1 MTIKD
6 INEKIISDA
15 KIQADKIIAQAEDKA
30 NNIIK
35 KGKKEAENIKNI
47 ILHRSKQEASL
58 KKSKILTEA
67 NLEAKKIILSEKQ
80 KIIEDVFN
88 KASESILKLEDKYYR
103 NIIKKMILDNIETGD
118 ETIFIDH
125 SDRDKISESFIEDIN
140 KELKSKGEKG
150 ELKLSTSYLPIKGGV
165 VIGSGKIRKNIS
177 LEFLLKKIREELEIQ
192 ISKDLFS

>member
-35 KGKKEAENIKNI
+35 KGKKEADNIKNQ
-47 ILHRSKQEASL
+47 ILYRYNQEASL

-67 NLEAKKIILSEKQ
+67 HLEAKKIILSEKQ

-88 KASESILKLEDKYYR
+88 KASESILKLDDKDYR

-125 SDRDKISESFIEDIN
+125 SDRKKISESFVEDIN
-140 KELKSKGEKG
+140 RELKSKGKKG
-150 ELKLSTSYLPIKGGV
+150 KLKLSTSYLPIKGGV
-165 VIGSGKIRKNIS
+165 VIGFGKIRKNIS

>member
-1 MTIKD
+1 MSVKD
-6 INEKIISDA
+6 ISEKIMSDA
-15 KIQADKIIAQAEDKA
+15 RIQADKIIAQSEDNA

-35 KGKKEAENIKNI
+35 KGKKAADNIKNV
-47 ILHRSKQEASL
+47 ILYKYNQEASL
-58 KKSKILTEA
+58 RKSKILTEA

-80 KIIEDVFN
+80 KIIENVFD
-88 KASESILKLEDKYYR
+88 KASESILKLDDKDYR

-125 SDRDKISESFIEDIN
+125 SDQKKISKSFIEDIN

-192 ISKDLFS
+192 ISKDLFN

>member
-6 INEKIISDA
+6 ISEKIISDA
-15 KIQADKIIAQAEDKA
+15 RIQADKIIAQAEDNA

-35 KGKKEAENIKNI
+35 KGKKEADNIKNI
-47 ILHRSKQEASL
+47 ISYKYNQEASL
-58 KKSKILTEA
+58 IKSKILTEA
-67 NLEAKKIILSEKQ
+67 NLEAKKNILSEKQ
-80 KIIEDVFN
+80 KIIENVFN
-88 KASESILKLEDKYYR
+88 KALESILKLDDKDYL

-118 ETIFIDH
+118 ETIFIDRL
-125 SDRDKISESFIEDIN
+125 DKKKISESFIEDIN

-192 ISKDLFS
+192 ISKDLFN

>member
-6 INEKIISDA
+6 INNKIISDA
-15 KIQADKIIAQAEDKA
+15 KIQASKIITQAEDNR

-35 KGKKEAENIKNI
+35 KGEKEADNVKKV
-47 ILHRSKQEASL
+47 ILYKINQEASL

-80 KIIEDVFN
+80 EIIKNIFD
-88 KASESILKLEDKYYR
+88 KASESVLKLDDKDYR
-103 NIIKKMILDNIETGD
+103 NIIKKMILDNIESGD

-125 SDRDKISESFIEDIN
+125 LDRVKISKSFIEDIN
-140 KELKSKGEKG
+140 KELKSQGEKG
-150 ELKLSTSYLPIKGGV
+150 ELKLSTAYLPIKGGV

-192 ISKDLFS
+192 ISKDLFN

>member
-6 INEKIISDA
+6 ISEKIISDA
-15 KIQADKIIAQAEDKA
+15 KIQADKIIAQAEDNA

-35 KGKKEAENIKNI
+35 KGKKEADNIKNI
-47 ILHRSKQEASL
+47 ILYKYNQEASL
-58 KKSKILTEA
+58 IKSKILTEA
-67 NLEAKKIILSEKQ
+67 NLEVKKIILSEKQ
-80 KIIEDVFN
+80 KIIENVFN
-88 KASESILKLEDKYYR
+88 KALESILKLDDKDYL

-118 ETIFIDH
+118 ETIFIDRL
-125 SDRDKISESFIEDIN
+125 DKKKISESFIEDIN

-192 ISKDLFS
+192 ISKDLFN